1 MIDPEGIHRAVLNIV
16 TNAIDACEGAQDAR
30 VSIVN

>member
-16 TNAIDACEGAQDAR
+16 TNAIDAAEGGR
-30 VSIVN
+30 MRPG